1 MNTDPVCFGARDNQH
16 GTFHVPKSGQI
27 KAMKLIHR
35 SGSIRCNRVDEP
47 SYWGC
52 RYSLYGNNY
61 FMTII
66 TNGNKK
72 SLFPPLEN
80 LMAFKSGSNHQ
91 CGSKKHFYNPF
102 GVGHKSKELE
112 FSHLVDPISV
122 SRKEELQIWYGQDW
136 MDCSEGE
143 NTGQTCVDV
152 FAWYV

>member
-1 MNTDPVCFGARDNQH
+1 
-16 GTFHVPKSGQI
+16 
-27 KAMKLIHR
+27 
-35 SGSIRCNRVDEP
+35 
-47 SYWGC
+47 
-52 RYSLYGNNY
+52 
-61 FMTII
+61 MTII

-91 CGSKKHFYNPF
+91 CGSKKHFYNSF

-112 FSHLVDPISV
+112 FSHLVDPLSV